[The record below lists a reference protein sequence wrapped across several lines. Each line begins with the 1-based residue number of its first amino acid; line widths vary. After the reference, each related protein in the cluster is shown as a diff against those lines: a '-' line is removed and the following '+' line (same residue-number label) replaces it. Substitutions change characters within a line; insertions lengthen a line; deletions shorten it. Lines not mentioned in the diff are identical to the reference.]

1 MAEITDQLKSPPAP
15 PALGT
20 AKKLLPRC
28 TRVLNWSAATGEGV
42 NPPSVGCDQER
53 CMKFIGAFATS
64 HDAQRGTAGLPFK
77 LFATYCGFPGNQP
90 DSAREI
96 GKYGKPIGKL
106 I

>member
-1 MAEITDQLKSPPAP
+1 
-15 PALGT
+15 
-20 AKKLLPRC
+20 
-28 TRVLNWSAATGEGV
+28 
-42 NPPSVGCDQER
+42 
-53 CMKFIGAFATS
+53 MKFIGAFATS

-90 DSAREI
+90 DSARQI